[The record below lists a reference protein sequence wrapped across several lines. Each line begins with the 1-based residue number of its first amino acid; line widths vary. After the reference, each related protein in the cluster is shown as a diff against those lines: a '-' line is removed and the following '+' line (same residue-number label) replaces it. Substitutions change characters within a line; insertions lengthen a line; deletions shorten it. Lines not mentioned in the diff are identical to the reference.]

1 MGHADH
7 EALLEHCP
15 ARTYMPGTTGSVML
29 QKLNQLIR
37 RMPSEAPSL
46 PRGERVYAIGDI
58 HGRLDLLVQLAWA
71 IERDDAERSVAAGR
85 KADTTIV
92 FLGDLV
98 DRGPDS
104 AMVLRA
110 ARDWGRRRRVR
121 LITGNHEEM
130 FLKSFDKLETL
141 SHFLRIGGFETI
153 VSFGVDPSALRAA
166 ELEDAQRLMV
176 EAVPDEDIAFV
187 ESFEDMVIIGDYVFV
202 HAGLQPG
209 KALGQQ
215 HIQNTRWIREPF
227 LSNGRWHGHM
237 VVHGHTITDEP
248 ALRHNRI
255 GLDTGAYMSGKLT
268 ALGLEGTARWLIEAS
283 DSDGSIVVST
293 REI

>member
-1 MGHADH
+1 
-7 EALLEHCP
+7 
-15 ARTYMPGTTGSVML
+15 ML

-37 RMPSEAPSL
+37 RMPSEPPSL

-71 IERDDAERSVAAGR
+71 IERDDSQRGKS
-85 KADTTIV
+85 DTTIV

-110 ARDWGRRRRVR
+110 ARDWGNRRRVR

-130 FLKSFDKLETL
+130 FLKSFDKLETFG
-141 SHFLRIGGFETI
+141 HFLRFGGFETI
-153 VSFGVDPSALRAA
+153 SSFGVDPAALRSA
-166 ELEDAQRLMV
+166 EMEDAQRMMV
-176 EAVPDEDIAFV
+176 DAVPEADIAFV

-209 KALGQQ
+209 KELGQQ

-237 VVHGHTITDEP
+237 VVHGHTITDDA
-248 ALRHNRI
+248 ALRPNRI

-283 DSDGSIVVST
+283 DSDGTITVTS
-293 REI
+293 REV